1 LRNSTSKEKKVIEQL
16 IKAASHGAE
25 WVLWLLVVL
34 SVTSISVIAERAWF
48 FSRRRI
54 DLEDFGNR
62 LVDRLKKGDRQGLL
76 HMLQA
81 HPSIEAHVVRRS
93 LEWLDAGTDALGEA
107 LEAAVRERRKELDQ
121 GSVFLATVGNNAPF
135 VGLLGTVLGVIEA
148 FQELEKSS
156 GGAMG
161 SVMGG
166 IAEALVATAVGI
178 LVALPAVIAFNFLS
192 KKTAEVEDNARS
204 LMSLVFAHQKRGGAL
219 RPATEGS

>member
-1 LRNSTSKEKKVIEQL
+1 VIEQL
-16 IKAASHGAE
+16 IKAASLGAD
-25 WVLWLLVVL
+25 WVLWLLIVL

-48 FSRRRI
+48 FFRRRI

-62 LVDRLKKGDRQGLL
+62 LVDGLQKGDRQRLL
-76 HMLQA
+76 DMLHA

-93 LEWLDAGTDALGEA
+93 LEWLDAGSAALGEA
-107 LEAAVRERRKELDQ
+107 VEAAVRERRKELDQ

-204 LMSLVFAHQKRGGAL
+204 LMSLVFAHQKRGEAM
-219 RPATEGS
+219 RPVTEGS